1 MKGAVVLGMTSLVII
16 FAVFLRSKRSFT
28 WSMRLMSLQI
38 RKMRPNILSIVL
50 SIQQLNNIQHYER
63 KTTYMSYPRP
73 QFWFKDLAEEME
85 NPVGSVGL

>member
-1 MKGAVVLGMTSLVII
+1 
-16 FAVFLRSKRSFT
+16 
-28 WSMRLMSLQI
+28 MSLQI
-38 RKMRPNILSIVL
+38 RKMRPNILSSSVNP
-50 SIQQLNNIQHYER
+50 QQLNNIQHHER